1 MDSFELIVVVGAIVI
16 AFFAI
21 IAYGIHT
28 KYSLLS
34 RLADTHEELVQKV
47 DALSE
52 DLDGLRV
59 YLYEIDPQFD
69 DERRA
74 RAIAETVDH
83 FAAEKSYEDLLKRK
97 KEAGMRV
104 LSTRF
109 RTIHERNVS

>member
-16 AFFAI
+16 AVFAI
-21 IAYGIHT
+21 IAYAIHA

-69 DERRA
+69 DERKA
-74 RAIAETVDH
+74 RTVAETVDH
-83 FAAEKSYEDLLKRK
+83 FAAEKAYEDLLARK
-97 KEAGMRV
+97 KQTGMRV
-104 LSTRF
+104 LSTEF
-109 RTIHERNVS
+109 RTIHGRDVS